1 MAASSGAW
9 SFRSG
14 YLRQNLQDATAKE
27 RLHPA
32 VKSST
37 TTKKTNQ
44 IQFN

>member
-14 YLRQNLQDATAKE
+14 YPRQNLQDETPKE
-27 RLHPA
+27 RLYPA
-32 VKSST
+32 VKNST